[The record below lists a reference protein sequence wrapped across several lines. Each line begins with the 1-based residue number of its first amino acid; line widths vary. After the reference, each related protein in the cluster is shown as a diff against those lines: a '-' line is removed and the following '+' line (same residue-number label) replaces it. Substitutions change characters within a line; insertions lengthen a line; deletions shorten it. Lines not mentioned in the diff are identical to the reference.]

1 MTASIQLPPAGRRTV
16 GYSLRSLYYRDLNA
30 YPANRQRIR
39 YLAIVVLAT
48 IVLYYQLYVAGAV
61 APQILQHYGMSFT
74 FYVDIVV
81 VGNAIGAFSS
91 VLAGLADR
99 WGRANLVAYG
109 LGVTGLVVLF
119 GIPNAPNEWVFAV
132 LVVAVGFVEGIIL
145 VATPAL
151 VRDFSPQLGRAS
163 AMGFW
168 TLGPVVGSLVVAV
181 VASNTLNHLVA
192 WQDQFTICGVVSLG
206 VFVVALFGLRELS
219 PSLRGQVMV
228 TLRDRVLVEAKAKG
242 LDVVRAL
249 GRPWRQMLRLD
260 VIVPAFAISLFLLIY
275 YTAVGFNVVFF
286 ETVFS
291 YPASQANGL
300 GNWFWAFDAGALVVV
315 GVLSDRLRVRKPF
328 MILGGIGAV
337 AMTVIFATRATHPET
352 GYYTF
357 ALIFTLLAVCMGIA
371 YAPWMASF
379 TETVERHNPALVAT
393 GLAVWGWILR
403 AVVAVSI
410 FILPFVV
417 SSTTTLVDHSQL
429 GLEAQA
435 ILKKDPLVAT
445 VIAHPTLFA
454 ELGKYPT
461 AAAIPPTLLD
471 QAIKAVGLPKLE
483 AIDKDPHI
491 KAEGAFFLK
500 NAATIQKVEAAEKAS
515 PEQWQ
520 HWFWVCAAGQ
530 VVFLPLVLVMAGRWR
545 PRSAKRDADEHER
558 LVQEELAQLATAGAG
573 AGAGPGTGGI
583 AD

>member
-1 MTASIQLPPAGRRTV
+1 
-16 GYSLRSLYYRDLNA
+16 
-30 YPANRQRIR
+30 
-39 YLAIVVLAT
+39 
-48 IVLYYQLYVAGAV
+48 
-61 APQILQHYGMSFT
+61 
-74 FYVDIVV
+74 
-81 VGNAIGAFSS
+81 
-91 VLAGLADR
+91 
-99 WGRANLVAYG
+99 
-109 LGVTGLVVLF
+109 
-119 GIPNAPNEWVFAV
+119 
-132 LVVAVGFVEGIIL
+132 
-145 VATPAL
+145 
-151 VRDFSPQLGRAS
+151 
-163 AMGFW
+163 
-168 TLGPVVGSLVVAV
+168 
-181 VASNTLNHLVA
+181 
-192 WQDQFTICGVVSLG
+192 
-206 VFVVALFGLRELS
+206 
-219 PSLRGQVMV
+219 
-228 TLRDRVLVEAKAKG
+228 
-242 LDVVRAL
+242 
-249 GRPWRQMLRLD
+249 
-260 VIVPAFAISLFLLIY
+260 
-275 YTAVGFNVVFF
+275 
-286 ETVFS
+286 
-291 YPASQANGL
+291 
-300 GNWFWAFDAGALVVV
+300 
-315 GVLSDRLRVRKPF
+315 
-328 MILGGIGAV
+328 
-337 AMTVIFATRATHPET
+337 
-352 GYYTF
+352 
-357 ALIFTLLAVCMGIA
+357 
-371 YAPWMASF
+371 MASF

-500 NAATIQKVEAAEKAS
+500 NAATLQKVEAAEKAS